1 MLSEQSP
8 THFDMTT
15 LFTAL
20 LADTTEKD
28 GIAISVDDCDCEE
41 CTARRGDIHIYSTLE
56 LAIVKDG
63 HAIIQRLTPGE
74 AKDFAKKIIRYA
86 EFVQAT
92 NNAVAEQLNE
102 MEDYV

>member
-1 MLSEQSP
+1 MLSEDSP

-15 LFTAL
+15 LFTGL

-28 GIAISVDDCDCEE
+28 SIAISVDDCDCEE

-74 AKDFAKKIIRYA
+74 ARDFAKKIVRYA
-86 EFVQAT
+86 EFVDAT
-92 NNAVAEQLNE
+92 NKAVADQLDE
-102 MEDYV
+102 LEEFV